1 MSIGPA
7 RESKFSVACFLTRSR
22 CSGRLQAS
30 ENPLT
35 LGISV
40 VGPILLDLCVQC
52 ASKLAAGDQLLL
64 PLSCYKLD
72 SQTKFAQLQE
82 CRKVVCHHEGQT
94 GARRGDC
101 CLALGKPASISTYLY
116 IYIYVCVYT
125 HEKVGNESQP
135 PNNCFVVKGTRRHT
149 FGCFLYTRAA
159 ASITSRAGFVV
170 RPPCL

>member
-101 CLALGKPASISTYLY
+101 CLALGKPASISTYLS
-116 IYIYVCVYT
+116 IYMYACI
-125 HEKVGNESQP
+125 HMRRW
-135 PNNCFVVKGTRRHT
+135 GTK
-149 FGCFLYTRAA
+149 
-159 ASITSRAGFVV
+159 ASLQTTA
-170 RPPCL
+170 LL